1 MRNVFDDSL
10 EWSAEDLEL
19 TEQLIASA
27 DKQLA
32 APNTAKGRTRTAELR
47 PEPPTGRVT
56 RSSRRLAA
64 ASLGK
69 TGSVAAGA
77 VGDNDLLHETSKRDQ
92 QSLPATTDSLPTA
105 LPGNAPFAEARHQ
118 VYVPDLEDIGLVR
131 DRRRF
136 RPQGFSVT
144 DVTAAQWCQQQF
156 ALELSAR
163 LPEARTCQPSTSHLF
178 THAGATLALLWH
190 MEAGIMLH

>member
-1 MRNVFDDSL
+1 MSYQDRSDSQDMRNVFDDSL

-27 DKQLA
+27 DNQLA
-32 APNTAKGRTRTAELR
+32 APNTAKGRTGTAELR

-56 RSSRRLAA
+56 RSSSRLAA

-77 VGDNDLLHETSKRDQ
+77 PGDNDVLHETSNRDQ
-92 QSLPATTDSLPTA
+92 QSLPATTDSLPTS
-105 LPGNAPFAEARHQ
+105 LPSNAPVSEARHQ

-131 DRRRF
+131 DRRPF
-136 RPQGFSVT
+136 RPHGFSVT
-144 DVTAAQWCQQQF
+144 DFTAAQWCQQQF

-163 LPEARTCQPSTSHLF
+163 LPEASTC
-178 THAGATLALLWH
+178 TLLQHICSL
-190 MEAGIMLH
+190 MQVSL